1 MGDDEGVVFSE
12 VVEARACG
20 DQGGDDDSDFEEDSS
35 CGHSGVDGEKEKR
48 EDGGGHLGNGFMF
61 TNFFSSENNSF
72 LACDEANAGDEKF
85 AGDNEGNEPD
95 GEESCAKEAD
105 KGDGDEKFVGEGIKQ
120 ATKVGFDFPEASEI
134 SVEPIGEGSG
144 DKESEGEPCS
154 PKRDRGMST
163 SLEKNEKDK
172 GCDNACHGKPIG
184 EGHLCESRLSR
195 GVMERRISGSG
206 WLG

>member
-1 MGDDEGVVFSE
+1 
-12 VVEARACG
+12 
-20 DQGGDDDSDFEEDSS
+20 
-35 CGHSGVDGEKEKR
+35 
-48 EDGGGHLGNGFMF
+48 MF

-72 LACDEANAGDEKF
+72 LACNEANAGDEKF
-85 AGDNEGNEPD
+85 ASDDEGNEPD
-95 GEESCAKEAD
+95 GEKARAEEPD
-105 KGDGDEKFVGEGIKQ
+105 KSDGDEKFVGEGIKQ

-134 SVEPIGEGSG
+134 SVEPIGEGGG
-144 DKESEGEPCS
+144 DEESEGEPCS

-206 WLG
+206 WLGRARGLGFGVFDAMGKE